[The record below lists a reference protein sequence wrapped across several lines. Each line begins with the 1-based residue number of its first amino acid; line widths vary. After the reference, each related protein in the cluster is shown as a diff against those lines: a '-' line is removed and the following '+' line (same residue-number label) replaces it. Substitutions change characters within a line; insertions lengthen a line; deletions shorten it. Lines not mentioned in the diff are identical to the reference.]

1 LILMATIIDGK
12 DHILG
17 RLSSVV
23 AEKIMDGEEVVVLNA
38 RDIIV
43 TGEKYRTFADYKN
56 IDDLGKI
63 RKGPYPPRRADLLMK
78 RTVRG
83 MIPFKKPKGREA
95 YKRLKVYVGVPKE
108 FEGVRPERI
117 EDAMSLNTSRY
128 TTLGEVAKF
137 LGSNVR

>member
-1 LILMATIIDGK
+1 MVTIIDGR

-23 AEKIMDGEEVVVLNA
+23 AKKILEGEEVVILNA
-38 RDIIV
+38 RDVLV
-43 TGEKYRTFADYKN
+43 TGDKYRTFADYKQ

-63 RKGPYPPRRADLLMK
+63 RKGPYNPRRADLIMK

-83 MIPFKKPKGREA
+83 MIPFKQPKGRDA
-95 YKRLKVYVGVPKE
+95 YRRLKVFVGVPKE
-108 FEGVRPERI
+108 MEGIKPERI
-117 EDAMSLNTSRY
+117 EDAMILNTSRY

>member
-1 LILMATIIDGK
+1 MATIIDGK

>member
-1 LILMATIIDGK
+1 MILMATIIDGK

>member
-1 LILMATIIDGK
+1 MILMATIIDGK

-108 FEGVRPERI
+108 F
-117 EDAMSLNTSRY
+117 
-128 TTLGEVAKF
+128 
-137 LGSNVR
+137 

>member
-1 LILMATIIDGK
+1 VILMSVVIDGR

-23 AEKIMDGEEVVVLNA
+23 ATKIMAGEDVIVLNA
-38 RDIIV
+38 RDVLV
-43 TGEKYRTFADYKN
+43 TGYKYRTFADYKQ
-56 IDDLGKI
+56 IDDLGKT
-63 RKGPYPPRRADLLMK
+63 RKGPYTPRRADLLMK

-95 YKRLKVYVGVPKE
+95 YRRLKVYVGVPKE
-108 FEGVRPERI
+108 MEGIKPERI
-117 EDAMSLNTSRY
+117 EDAMTLNTSRY